1 MCHGDRIPGFPQY
14 PHRGFETVT
23 LACRSYINHAD
34 SECACARFGEGDLQW
49 MTAGRGI
56 VHSEMFPSRPRRVGN
71 HTELFQIWLN
81 LPTKDKMVG
90 SRFAMFWQNDNP
102 SMTTAD
108 DADRGTAMV
117 SYCGALAD
125 GGARPLPQSQSWTAD
140 KGKGVIIWTI
150 NMAVGACYT
159 LPATDPRYN
168 RQLLFFGGGSLQMGG
183 HENAAG
189 QGVTWA
195 AAADVEIRNG
205 PEPAALFLLQG
216 RPIGEH
222 VPQHGPFVMN
232 SRDELQQAFMVSS
245 ARALAAGNGRRVAR
259 HMPGRRGGSPNI
271 RTAGLKIPAPP
282 ARNEEP

>member
-1 MCHGDRIPGFPQY
+1 
-14 PHRGFETVT
+14 
-23 LACRSYINHAD
+23 
-34 SECACARFGEGDLQW
+34 
-49 MTAGRGI
+49 
-56 VHSEMFPSRPRRVGN
+56 
-71 HTELFQIWLN
+71 
-81 LPTKDKMVG
+81 MVG

-108 DADRGTAMV
+108 DADRETAMV

-125 GGARPLPQSQSWTAD
+125 GGARPPPQLQSWTAD

-159 LPATDPRYN
+159 SPATDPRYSH
-168 RQLLFFGGGSLQMGG
+168 QLLFFGGGSLQMGG

-232 SRDELQQAFMVSS
+232 SRDELQQAFMVYQRTGFGGWQWPTRGPAH
-245 ARALAAGNGRRVAR
+245 ARETGPFAKYLDGRVEDSGAAGA
-259 HMPGRRGGSPNI
+259 
-271 RTAGLKIPAPP
+271 
-282 ARNEEP
+282 E

>member
-1 MCHGDRIPGFPQY
+1 MCHGDRIPGFPQH

-90 SRFAMFWQNDNP
+90 SRFAMFWQNDIP

-108 DADRGTAMV
+108 DADRETAVV

-125 GGARPLPQSQSWTAD
+125 GGARLPPQFQSWTAD

-195 AAADVEIRNG
+195 AAADVEFRNG
-205 PEPAALFLLQG
+205 PEPAALIFAT
-216 RPIGEH
+216 
-222 VPQHGPFVMN
+222 GPSYRRTRGPTRTV
-232 SRDELQQAFMVSS
+232 RDEQ
-245 ARALAAGNGRRVAR
+245 
-259 HMPGRRGGSPNI
+259 PG
-271 RTAGLKIPAPP
+271 
-282 ARNEEP
+282 